1 MGEWQP
7 IASAPFDMMI
17 LLYDPRMAPSVSVGA
32 CAEDV
37 GWLMFEYDM
46 MASNCR
52 PTHWQPLP
60 PPPAPAPNG
69 GE

>member
-32 CAEDV
+32 CAEDE
-37 GWLMFEYDM
+37 GWMMLECDM
-46 MASNCR
+46 AASNCR

-60 PPPAPAPNG
+60 PPPVLASN
-69 GE
+69 